1 MKRHKF
7 LISGGGTGGHIFPA
21 VSIANA
27 LRKIEPDC
35 EILFIGARGRMEME
49 RVPAAGYRILA
60 LPVEGFN
67 RKKLWK
73 NIPVIWNFLRSMF
86 MMRRILNDF
95 KPDVCIGVGGYA
107 SGAALKVAG
116 MRNIPIVLQEQNGF
130 AGMTNKMLAS
140 KASKICVAYE
150 HMEKHFPKEKIIIT
164 GNPVRQNLTKGS
176 KSEGLKEYGF
186 TSEQPVILIVGG
198 SLGAG
203 TLNESVL
210 NYLKEI
216 KEAPVQV
223 LWQAGK
229 SYIQKAQKEAHEY
242 LGPDFIVTD
251 FIAHMDLAYAMAD
264 IVISRAGASSISE
277 MCLLGKATILVPS
290 PNVTED
296 HQTHNA
302 LALVEKDAAIMIRD
316 KEAAKTL
323 IPKALQLVQDT
334 QQITK
339 LQQNILTLAKHDSA
353 HIIAQEVFKLCP

>member
-1 MKRHKF
+1 MEKHKF

-21 VSIANA
+21 ISIANA

-35 EILFIGARGRMEME
+35 EILFIGAKGRMEME

-95 KPDVCIGVGGYA
+95 KPDVCVGVGGYA
-107 SGAALKVAG
+107 SGAALKVAS
-116 MRNIPIVLQEQNGF
+116 MRHIPIVLQEQNGF

-150 HMEKHFPKEKIIIT
+150 HMEKHFPKDKICIT
-164 GNPVRQNLTKGS
+164 GNPVRQTLTKGS

-186 TSEQPVILIVGG
+186 TSEKPVILIVGG

-203 TLNESVL
+203 TLNKSVL

-229 SYIQKAQKEAHEY
+229 SYIQNAEKAAHDF

-302 LALVEKDAAIMIRD
+302 LALVEKDAAIMIHD
-316 KEAAKTL
+316 KEAAETL
-323 IPKALQLVQDT
+323 IPKALQLVQDRSK
-334 QQITK
+334 IEE
-339 LQQNILTLAKHDSA
+339 LQKNILTLAKHDSA
-353 HIIAQEVFKLCP
+353 QVIAQEVIKLCP